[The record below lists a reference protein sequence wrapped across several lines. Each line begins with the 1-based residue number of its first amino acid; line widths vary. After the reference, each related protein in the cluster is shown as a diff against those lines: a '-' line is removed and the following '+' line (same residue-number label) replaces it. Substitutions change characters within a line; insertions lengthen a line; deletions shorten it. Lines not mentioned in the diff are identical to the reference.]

1 MPYSWEGNR
10 RSGVALATRHRLQW
24 FRPIQL
30 RAHGLRKGDGRPAYT
45 RSSWGMALV
54 YLLMLLQGQF
64 GARHQLVQTRAQID
78 ALSSALAR
86 RRAERD
92 ANDVALSA
100 VGDVKIQACLDIS
113 AHTHTHTRLTDL
125 CPRLPGRAGTR
136 QVKPIWI
143 LLRQEKVS
151 GSGIVWAVCKSAP
164 RSRQTTMPAPHH
176 SSFYRPDAL
185 PAAQP
190 TASKH

>member
-113 AHTHTHTRLTDL
+113 AHTHTHPFNGPLSATTRESRYQT
-125 CPRLPGRAGTR
+125 A
-136 QVKPIWI
+136 IWI